1 MANPLVN
8 ILKGFFYFYVIFIDM
23 GKIVIINERQLR
35 LISGYMNETIANVR
49 LKNKIH
55 NFLESDYEPTM
66 GVKSLAN
73 EFYNQPLIKK
83 KIDGEDITPRALYE
97 YLAHKFNG
105 LSKKELFD
113 SIKGWYNGDFNKE
126 TGLRD
131 KK

>member
-1 MANPLVN
+1 
-8 ILKGFFYFYVIFIDM
+8 
-23 GKIVIINERQLR
+23 
-35 LISGYMNETIANVR
+35 
-49 LKNKIH
+49 
-55 NFLESDYEPTM
+55 M